1 MTASQI
7 RAELLKDHAGLRTL
21 IEEVRLAV
29 VRAGARAST
38 HHDLRERLE
47 RLATALGAHNQ
58 REEAM
63 LREIVKHVDAWGP
76 VRAEIMDESH
86 LKQHTDLVAAL
97 LAAST
102 ANAALASAS
111 AAMML
116 EHLETHMAREEEV
129 LLAEDVLRDDDVVID
144 YFGG

>member
-29 VRAGARAST
+29 TRAVARAST
-38 HHDLRERLE
+38 QHDLRERLQ
-47 RLATALGAHNQ
+47 RLATALGAHTQ
-58 REEAM
+58 PEEGM

-86 LKQHTDLVAAL
+86 LKQHADLVAAL

-102 ANAALASAS
+102 ANEAVASAS
-111 AAMML
+111 AAVML
-116 EHLETHMAREEEV
+116 DHLETHMAREEEV
-129 LLAEDVLRDDDVVID
+129 ILAEDVLRDDDVAID

>member
-29 VRAGARAST
+29 ARAGARGST
-38 HHDLRERLE
+38 HHDLRERLQ
-47 RLATALGAHNQ
+47 RLATALSAHNQ

-63 LREIVKHVDAWGP
+63 LRAIVKQVDAWGP

-97 LAAST
+97 FAAGT
-102 ANAALASAS
+102 ADAVVASAT
-111 AAMML
+111 AVATL

-129 LLAEDVLRDDDVVID
+129 LLAEDVLRDDEVVID

>member
-1 MTASQI
+1 
-7 RAELLKDHAGLRTL
+7 
-21 IEEVRLAV
+21 
-29 VRAGARAST
+29 
-38 HHDLRERLE
+38 
-47 RLATALGAHNQ
+47 
-58 REEAM
+58 
-63 LREIVKHVDAWGP
+63 
-76 VRAEIMDESH
+76 MDESH